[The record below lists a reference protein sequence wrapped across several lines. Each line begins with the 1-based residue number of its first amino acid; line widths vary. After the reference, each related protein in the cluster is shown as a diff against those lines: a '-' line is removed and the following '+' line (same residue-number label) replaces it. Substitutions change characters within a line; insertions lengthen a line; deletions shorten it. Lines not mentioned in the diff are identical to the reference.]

1 MTPGYRLLPAADK
14 DLDDLADYLAR
25 EAGRETALR
34 FYDAAATTCAELAR
48 MPGMGERHDSR
59 NPRLADVRTWR
70 IGGFENHLIFYRPNG
85 GEIEI
90 IRILHAARD
99 LRRILDEDEP

>member
-1 MTPGYRLLPAADK
+1 MTRPII
-14 DLDDLADYLAR
+14 AR

-34 FYDAAATTCAELAR
+34 FDDAAATTFAELAR
-48 MPGMGERHDSR
+48 MPGMGERRDSR

-70 IGGFENHLIFYRPNG
+70 IGGFENHLIFYRSSG
-85 GEIEI
+85 EEIEI

-99 LRRILDEDEP
+99 IRQILDEDGP